1 MQNRF
6 RKHQK
11 VVLLVNPDRE
21 YIEYEP
27 GSEKEPEI
35 KKGAL
40 GEINIIL
47 PNGKYHVR
55 IIDKKG
61 NSIAY
66 VPLDEEQIGSAED

>member
-1 MQNRF
+1 MQTKF

-11 VVLLVNPDRE
+11 VVLLVNPSQE
-21 YIEYEP
+21 YVEYEP
-27 GSEKEPEI
+27 GFESSEI
-35 KKGAL
+35 KKGSL

-61 NSIAY
+61 GTIAY
-66 VPLDEEQIGSAED
+66 IPLDEEEIGSAEE